1 MEAAWS
7 RPALFLLLCL
17 ALASTYVTAEDKE
30 PARPGKAAQDGECH
44 FYAGGQVY
52 PGEATRVPVS
62 DHSLHLSK
70 AKISKPAP
78 YWEGTA
84 VINGEFKEL
93 KLTDYKGK
101 YLVFFFYPLDF
112 TFVCPTEIIAFGD
125 RIEEFRS
132 INTEVVACSV
142 DSQFT
147 HLAWINTP
155 RKQGGLGPMKI
166 PLLSDL
172 THQISK
178 DYGVYLEDQGHT
190 LRGLFIIDD
199 KGVLRQITMNDLP
212 VGRSVDE
219 TLRLVQAF
227 QYTDKHGEVCPAGWK
242 PGSET
247 IRPDDAMKAWWPR
260 QELFYGTQ
268 RRVSCPP
275 DPGTIRTLKRMESAC
290 TDAVMRN
297 PCTPI

>member
-1 MEAAWS
+1 MAAPLS
-7 RPALFLLLCL
+7 RPGVFL
-17 ALASTYVTAEDKE
+17 ALCVILLQALAGRCHAAEDKE
-30 PARPGKAAQDGECH
+30 QARPGRGGQDGECH

-78 YWEGTA
+78 YFEGTA

-93 KLTDYKGK
+93 KLTDYRGK
-101 YLVFFFYPLDF
+101 YLVFFFYPLD
-112 TFVCPTEIIAFGD
+112 
-125 RIEEFRS
+125 
-132 INTEVVACSV
+132 
-142 DSQFT
+142 
-147 HLAWINTP
+147 LINTP

-247 IRPDDAMKAWWPR
+247 VMPP
-260 QELFYGTQ
+260 LFG
-268 RRVSCPP
+268 
-275 DPGTIRTLKRMESAC
+275 
-290 TDAVMRN
+290 
-297 PCTPI
+297 

>member
-1 MEAAWS
+1 MEDWGGL
-7 RPALFLLLCL
+7 RGLRRRRL
-17 ALASTYVTAEDKE
+17 
-30 PARPGKAAQDGECH
+30 GKAAGTAALLLVLLLHPAPVQGKVAEEPAEQQRPRTPDGECH

-52 PGEATRVPVS
+52 PGEAARVPVS

-70 AKISKPAP
+70 AKISKSAP

-93 KLTDYKGK
+93 KLTDYRGK

-125 RIEEFRS
+125 RIEEFKA

-178 DYGVYLEDQGHT
+178 DYGVYLEDSGHT

-199 KGVLRQITMNDLP
+199 KGILRQITMNDLP

-247 IRPDDAMKAWWPR
+247 IKPEEAMKAWWPK
-260 QELFYGTQ
+260 EDL
-268 RRVSCPP
+268 
-275 DPGTIRTLKRMESAC
+275 
-290 TDAVMRN
+290 
-297 PCTPI
+297 